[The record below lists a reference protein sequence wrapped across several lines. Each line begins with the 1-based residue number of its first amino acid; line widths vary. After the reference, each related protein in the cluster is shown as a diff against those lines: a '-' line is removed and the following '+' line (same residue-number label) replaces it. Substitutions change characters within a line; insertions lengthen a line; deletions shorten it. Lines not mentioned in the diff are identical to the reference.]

1 MNDYKNARKELAGL
15 ISADLKEITYVL
27 YKKRIEDSYISF
39 EIPKKNGE
47 PRVIN
52 TPNDKLKRIQ
62 RKLNGKLYKIHI
74 DYITQNRIKTS
85 ISHGFEKNKS
95 IITNAYRHKNKK
107 YLLNIDIS
115 DFFSSFN
122 FGRVQGYFYKS
133 REFMFSKE
141 VATLIAQLVCYKGKL
156 PQGAPTSP
164 IISNLIFNIV
174 DLKILELATKYRL
187 NYTRYA
193 DDMSFS
199 TNNKVFEKEYLDFI
213 QELSDLLEKNGFEI
227 NQNKTRLEY
236 CSSKQEVTGLTVNK
250 KINAS
255 QKFIKKTRAMANQL
269 YKTNSFQIDGEDG
282 NLNQLEGRFS
292 FINQLDLLNNKLE
305 YRAIKKKTNKK
316 FISGLNT
323 REKQYQYF
331 LFYKYFFRPSKPT
344 IVTEGK
350 TDILHIKSALMKYC
364 DRYPKLI
371 TKVTDKKYEFKIYF
385 LNKTRRLNYFLG
397 ISGDGADT
405 MKNIWNFYN
414 GKNNYKNI
422 YEYIKNKSQAESP
435 NKVNP
440 VILLFDNEQK
450 SEKPLKTFLK
460 YTGVNLATNQIFK
473 QLKANVF
480 LQTIPLANSLEECEI
495 EDLYQKEVLNVIING
510 KKFCR
515 DAEYDSEKYYGKNI
529 FSMYI
534 MKHYNEV
541 DFSNFLPILDSI
553 NNLIESLL
561 KEV

>member
-1 MNDYKNARKELAGL
+1 MNDYKIAREELARL
-15 ISADLKEITYVL
+15 ISVDIKAITYLL
-27 YKKRIEDSYISF
+27 YKTRIENSYASF

-47 PRVIN
+47 PRVID
-52 TPNDKLKRIQ
+52 TPNDKLKWIQ
-62 RKLNGKLYKIHI
+62 RKLSETLYKTHV
-74 DYITQNRIKTS
+74 DYITQNGIKAS
-85 ISHGFEKNKS
+85 VSHGFEKNKS

-107 YLLNIDIS
+107 CLLNIDIS

-141 VATLIAQLVCYKGKL
+141 VATIIAQLVCYKGKL

-174 DLKILELATKYRL
+174 DLKILALAKKYRL

-199 TNNKVFEKEYLDFI
+199 TNNKVFEKEYLNFI
-213 QELSDLLEKNGFEI
+213 RELSDLLEKNGFEI

-236 CSSKQEVTGLTVNK
+236 CSSKQEVTGLTVNN
-250 KINAS
+250 KINTS
-255 QKFIKKTRAMANQL
+255 RKFIKKTRAMANQL

-282 NLNQLEGRFS
+282 TLNQLEGRFS
-292 FINQLDLLNNKLE
+292 FINQLDWLNNKLE
-305 YRAIKKKTNKK
+305 YRATKKKTDKN

-323 REKQYQYF
+323 REKQYRYF
-331 LFYKYFFRPSKPT
+331 LFYKYFFRPIKPT

-350 TDILHIKSALMKYC
+350 TDVLHIKSALMKYC
-364 DRYPKLI
+364 DRYPNLI
-371 TKVTDKKYEFKIYF
+371 TKAADGKYDFKVYF
-385 LNKTRRLNYFLG
+385 LNKTKRLQYFFG
-397 ISGDGADT
+397 ISDGADT
-405 MKNIWNFYN
+405 VKKIWNFYN
-414 GKNNYKNI
+414 GKNNYENI
-422 YEYIKNKSQAESP
+422 YEYMKRRSQAELS

-450 SEKPLKTFLK
+450 SDRPLKKFLTHSDVK
-460 YTGVNLATNQIFK
+460 MDAGQIFK
-473 QLKANVF
+473 QLKANLF
-480 LQTIPLANSLEECEI
+480 LQTIPLANGLEECEI

-510 KKFCR
+510 KKFCMN
-515 DAEYDSEKYYGKNI
+515 AEYDSEKYFGKHI

-541 DFSNFLPILDSI
+541 DFSKFLPILDSI
-553 NNLIESLL
+553 NSLI
-561 KEV
+561 

>member
-1 MNDYKNARKELAGL
+1 MNDYKVAREEVARL
-15 ISADLKEITYVL
+15 IRVNLKEITYVL
-27 YKKRIEDSYISF
+27 YKTKVENAYVSF

-47 PRVIN
+47 PRVIDK
-52 TPNDKLKRIQ
+52 PNDKLKWIQ
-62 RKLNGKLYKIHI
+62 RKLSEKLYKIHS
-74 DYITQNRIKTS
+74 DYITQNGIKTS
-85 ISHGFEKNKS
+85 VSHGFEKNKS

-133 REFMFSKE
+133 REFMFTKE
-141 VATLIAQLVCYKGKL
+141 VATIIAQLVCYKGKL

-174 DLKILELATKYRL
+174 DLQILALAKKYKL

-199 TNNKVFEKEYLDFI
+199 TNDKVFEKEYLNFI
-213 QELSDLLEKNGFEI
+213 QELSELLVKNGFEI

-236 CSSKQEVTGLTVNK
+236 CSSKQEVTGLTVNN

-255 QKFIKKTRAMANQL
+255 RKFIKKTRSMANQL

-282 NLNQLEGRFS
+282 TLNQLEGRFS
-292 FINQLDLLNNKLE
+292 FINQLDWLNNKLE
-305 YRAIKKKTNKK
+305 YRTTKKKTNKK

-331 LFYKYFFRPSKPT
+331 LFYKYFFRPTKPT

-371 TKVTDKKYEFKIYF
+371 TKDADGKYEFKVYF
-385 LNKTRRLNYFLG
+385 LNKTKRLNYFLG

-414 GKNNYKNI
+414 GKNKCENI
-422 YEYIKNKSQAESP
+422 YEHMKNKSQIESP

-450 SEKPLKTFLK
+450 SEKPLKKFLK
-460 YTGVNLATNQIFK
+460 YTDVNLEINQITK
-473 QLKANVF
+473 QLKANLF

-495 EDLYQKEVLNVIING
+495 EDLYQKEVLNVTVGG
-510 KKFCR
+510 KKFSKS
-515 DAEYDSEKYYGKNI
+515 DKFDSEKYFGKDI
-529 FSMYI
+529 FSKYI
-534 MKHYNEV
+534 FKNYNEI
-541 DFSNFLPILDSI
+541 DFSNFLKILDSI
-553 NNLIESLL
+553 DSLI
-561 KEV
+561 

>member
-1 MNDYKNARKELAGL
+1 MNDYKIARKELARL
-15 ISADLKEITYVL
+15 ISVDLKEITYVL
-27 YKKRIEDSYISF
+27 YKTGIENSYVSF

-47 PRVIN
+47 SRVID
-52 TPNDKLKRIQ
+52 TPKDKLKWIQ
-62 RKLNGKLYKIHI
+62 RKLSEKLYQMHS
-74 DYITQNRIKTS
+74 DYMTQNGIKTS
-85 ISHGFEKNKS
+85 VSHGFEKNKS

-107 YLLNIDIS
+107 YLLNVDIS

-141 VATLIAQLVCYKGKL
+141 IATIIAQLVCYKGKL

-174 DLKILELATKYRL
+174 DIQILALAKEYRL

-199 TNNKVFEKEYLDFI
+199 TNNKVFEKEYLNFI
-213 QELSDLLEKNGFEI
+213 QELSDLLGKNGFEI

-236 CSSKQEVTGLTVNK
+236 CSSKQEVTGLTVNN

-255 QKFIKKTRAMANQL
+255 QKFIKNTRAMANQL
-269 YKTNSFQIDGEDG
+269 YKTNSFLIDGKNG
-282 NLNQLEGRFS
+282 TINQLEGRFS
-292 FINQLDLLNNKLE
+292 FINQLDWLNNKLE
-305 YRAIKKKTNKK
+305 YRTTKKKTNKK
-316 FISGLNT
+316 FISGLNA

-331 LFYKYFFRPSKPT
+331 LFYKYFFRPNKPT

-350 TDILHIKSALMKYC
+350 TDILHIKSALMKHY
-364 DRYPKLI
+364 DEYPKLI
-371 TKVTDKKYEFKIYF
+371 TKNSDGQYEFKVYF
-385 LNKTRRLNYFLG
+385 LNKTKRLNYFLG

-405 MKNIWNFYN
+405 MKNIWNFYD
-414 GKNNYKNI
+414 GKNNCENI
-422 YEYIKNKSQAESP
+422 YEYMKKKNQTESS

-450 SEKPLKTFLK
+450 SDRPLKKFLT
-460 YTGVNLATNQIFK
+460 YLGVKMDEGQILK
-473 QLKANVF
+473 QLKANLF
-480 LQTIPLANSLEECEI
+480 LQTIPLANGLEECEI
-495 EDLYQKEVLNVIING
+495 EDLYQKEVLNVTINE

-515 DAEYDSEKYYGKNI
+515 NLEDDSEKYFGKHI

-534 MKHYNEV
+534 IKYYNEV
-541 DFSNFLPILDSI
+541 DFSEFLPILDSI
-553 NNLIESLL
+553 NSLI
-561 KEV
+561 

>member
-1 MNDYKNARKELAGL
+1 MNDYKIAREELARL
-15 ISADLKEITYVL
+15 ISVDTKAITYLL
-27 YKKRIEDSYISF
+27 YKRRIENSYASF
-39 EIPKKNGE
+39 EIPKKNGD
-47 PRVIN
+47 PRVID
-52 TPNDKLKRIQ
+52 TPNDKLKLIQ
-62 RKLNGKLYKIHI
+62 RELSEMLYKIHV
-74 DYITQNRIKTS
+74 DYITQNGIKTS
-85 ISHGFEKNKS
+85 VSHGFEKNKS
-95 IITNAYRHKNKK
+95 IVTNAHRHKNKK

-141 VATLIAQLVCYKGKL
+141 VATIIAQLVCYKGKL

-174 DLKILELATKYRL
+174 DLKILALAKKYRL

-199 TNNKVFEKEYLDFI
+199 TNNKVFKKEYLNFI
-213 QELSDLLEKNGFEI
+213 KELSDLLEKNGFEI
-227 NQNKTRLEY
+227 NKNKTRLEY
-236 CSSKQEVTGLTVNK
+236 CSSRQEVTGLTVNN

-255 QKFIKKTRAMANQL
+255 RKFIKKTRAMANQL

-282 NLNQLEGRFS
+282 TLNQLEGRFS
-292 FINQLDLLNNKLE
+292 FINQLDWLNNKLE
-305 YRAIKKKTNKK
+305 YRATKKKANKK
-316 FISGLNT
+316 YISGLNT

-331 LFYKYFFRPSKPT
+331 LFYKYFFMPIKPT

-364 DRYPKLI
+364 DRYPNLI
-371 TKVTDKKYEFKIYF
+371 TKTVDGKYDFKVYF
-385 LNKTRRLNYFLG
+385 LNKTKRLEYFLG

-405 MKNIWNFYN
+405 MKNIWNFYS
-414 GKNNYKNI
+414 GKDNCENI
-422 YEYIKNKSQAESP
+422 YEYMKRRSRTELS

-450 SEKPLKTFLK
+450 SKRPLKKFLTHLEIK
-460 YTGVNLATNQIFK
+460 MDANIISKN
-473 QLKANVF
+473 LKANLF
-480 LQTIPLANSLEECEI
+480 LQTIPLDDGLEESEI
-495 EDLYQKEVLNVIING
+495 EDLYQKEVLNVTING

-515 DAEYDSEKYYGKNI
+515 NAKDDPEKYFGKHI
-529 FSMYI
+529 FSIYI

-541 DFSNFLPILDSI
+541 DFSKFLPILDSI
-553 NNLIESLL
+553 NSLI
-561 KEV
+561 

>member
-1 MNDYKNARKELAGL
+1 MIVMNDYRIAREELARL
-15 ISADLKEITYVL
+15 ISVDLKEITYVL
-27 YKKRIEDSYISF
+27 YKIRVENSYVSF
-39 EIPKKNGE
+39 KIPKKNGE
-47 PRVIN
+47 HRVID
-52 TPNDKLKRIQ
+52 TPDDKLKWIQ
-62 RKLNGKLYKIHI
+62 RKLSEKLHQVHS
-74 DYITQNRIKTS
+74 DYMTQNGIKTS
-85 ISHGFEKNKS
+85 VSHGFEKNKS

-133 REFMFSKE
+133 REFMFTKE
-141 VATLIAQLVCYKGKL
+141 VATIIAQLVCYKGKL

-174 DLKILELATKYRL
+174 DLQILALAKKYRL

-199 TNNKVFEKEYLDFI
+199 TNKKVFEKEHLNFI
-213 QELSDLLEKNGFEI
+213 QELTDLLGKNGFEI
-227 NQNKTRLEY
+227 NPNKTRLEY
-236 CSSKQEVTGLTVNK
+236 CSSKQEVTGLTVNN

-255 QKFIKKTRAMANQL
+255 QKFIKNTRAMANQL

-282 NLNQLEGRFS
+282 TLNQLEGRFS
-292 FINQLDLLNNKLE
+292 FINQLDWLNNKLE
-305 YRAIKKKTNKK
+305 YRTTKKKTNKK

-364 DRYPKLI
+364 DRYPNLI
-371 TKVTDKKYEFKIYF
+371 TKVADGKYDFKVYF
-385 LNKTRRLNYFLG
+385 LNKTKRLNYFFG
-397 ISGDGADT
+397 ISSDGADT

-414 GKNNYKNI
+414 GKNNCKNI
-422 YEYIKNKSQAESP
+422 YEHIKNKSQVESS

-450 SEKPLKTFLK
+450 SEKPLKKFLK
-460 YTGVNLATNQIFK
+460 YTDVNLEIDQISK
-473 QLKANVF
+473 QLKANLF

-495 EDLYQKEVLNVIING
+495 EDLYQKEVLNVTIN
-510 KKFCR
+510 
-515 DAEYDSEKYYGKNI
+515 EKNSVGMQK
-529 FSMYI
+529 M
-534 MKHYNEV
+534 MV
-541 DFSNFLPILDSI
+541 L
-553 NNLIESLL
+553 
-561 KEV
+561 V

>member
-1 MNDYKNARKELAGL
+1 MNNYKIAREELARL
-15 ISADLKEITYVL
+15 ISVDTKAITYLL
-27 YKKRIEDSYISF
+27 YKRRIENSYASF
-39 EIPKKNGE
+39 EILKKNGD
-47 PRVIN
+47 PRVID
-52 TPNDKLKRIQ
+52 TPNEKLKLIQ
-62 RKLNGKLYKIHI
+62 RKLSEMLYKIHV
-74 DYITQNRIKTS
+74 DYITQNEIKTS
-85 ISHGFEKNKS
+85 VSHGFEKNKS
-95 IITNAYRHKNKK
+95 IVTNAYRHKNKK

-141 VATLIAQLVCYKGKL
+141 VATIIAQLVCYNGKL

-174 DLKILELATKYRL
+174 DLKILALAKKYRL

-199 TNNKVFEKEYLDFI
+199 TNNKVFKKEYLNFI
-213 QELSDLLEKNGFEI
+213 KELSDLLEKNGFEI
-227 NQNKTRLEY
+227 NKNKTRLEY
-236 CSSKQEVTGLTVNK
+236 CSSRQEVTGLTVNN

-255 QKFIKKTRAMANQL
+255 RKFIKKTRAMANQL

-282 NLNQLEGRFS
+282 TLNQLEGRFS
-292 FINQLDLLNNKLE
+292 FINQLDWLNNKLE
-305 YRAIKKKTNKK
+305 YRGTKKKANKK
-316 FISGLNT
+316 YISGLNT

-331 LFYKYFFRPSKPT
+331 LFYKYFFMPIKPT

-364 DRYPKLI
+364 DRYPNLI
-371 TKVTDKKYEFKIYF
+371 TKTADGKYDFKVYF
-385 LNKTRRLNYFLG
+385 LNKTKRLKYFLG

-414 GKNNYKNI
+414 GKHNCENI
-422 YEYIKNKSQAESP
+422 YEYMKKRSRTELS

-450 SEKPLKTFLK
+450 SEKPLKKFLNHLEIK
-460 YTGVNLATNQIFK
+460 MDAGTIFK
-473 QLKANVF
+473 NLKDNLF
-480 LQTIPLANSLEECEI
+480 LQTIPLDNGLEESEI
-495 EDLYQKEVLNVIING
+495 EDLYQKEVLNVTING

-515 DAEYDSEKYYGKNI
+515 NEEDNPEKYFGKHI

-541 DFSNFLPILDSI
+541 DFSKFLPILDSI
-553 NNLIESLL
+553 NNII
-561 KEV
+561 

>member
-1 MNDYKNARKELAGL
+1 MNDYRIAREELARL
-15 ISADLKEITYVL
+15 ISVDLKDITYVL
-27 YKKRIEDSYISF
+27 YKTRVENSYVSF

-47 PRVIN
+47 SRVID
-52 TPNDKLKRIQ
+52 TPDDKLKWIQ
-62 RKLNGKLYKIHI
+62 RKLSEKLYQIHNNYMI
-74 DYITQNRIKTS
+74 QNGIKTS
-85 ISHGFEKNKS
+85 VSHGFEKNKS
-95 IITNAYRHKNKK
+95 IITNAYIHKNKK

-122 FGRVQGYFYKS
+122 FGRVQGYLYKS
-133 REFMFSKE
+133 REFMFTKE
-141 VATLIAQLVCYKGKL
+141 VATIIAQLVCYKGKL

-174 DLKILELATKYRL
+174 DLQILVLAKKYRL

-199 TNNKVFEKEYLDFI
+199 TNNKVFEKEYLNFI
-213 QELSDLLEKNGFEI
+213 QELSDLLVKNGFEI
-227 NQNKTRLEY
+227 NQSKTRLAY
-236 CSSKQEVTGLTVNK
+236 RSSKQEVTGLTVNN

-255 QKFIKKTRAMANQL
+255 RKFIKNTRAMADQL
-269 YKTNSFQIDGEDG
+269 YKTDSFQIDGEDG
-282 NLNQLEGRFS
+282 TVNQLEGRLS
-292 FINQLDLLNNKLE
+292 FINQLDWSNNKLE
-305 YRAIKKKTNKK
+305 YRITKKKTNKK

-331 LFYKYFFRPSKPT
+331 LFYKYFFRPIKPT

-371 TKVTDKKYEFKIYF
+371 TKNAGGKYEFKVYF
-385 LNKTRRLNYFLG
+385 LNKTKRLNYFLG

-405 MKNIWNFYN
+405 VKNIWNFYDGRN
-414 GKNNYKNI
+414 HCENI
-422 YEYIKNKSQAESP
+422 YEYMKRKSQTDSS

-450 SEKPLKTFLK
+450 SERPLKKFLTHSNIK
-460 YTGVNLATNQIFK
+460 MDAGLIFK
-473 QLKANVF
+473 QLKANLFV
-480 LQTIPLANSLEECEI
+480 QTIPLYNGLEECEI
-495 EDLYQKEVLNVIING
+495 EDLYQENVLNIIIDE

-515 DAEYDSEKYYGKNI
+515 NAEYDSEKYFGKHI
-529 FSMYI
+529 FSMYV
-534 MKHYNEV
+534 MKHYNEI

-553 NNLIESLL
+553 NNLI
-561 KEV
+561 